1 MMKSILSLAIALVF
15 LMCACYHVGTVG
27 SAKSVYVA
35 DIENRTA
42 EATLAATLRGCL
54 AEQLGS
60 GVGTTSSYRDCGYRL
75 HAKITKITNRS
86 MARAEI
92 REKKSRNDDSDAY
105 QTVLYGLEITVQ
117 YELEPQA
124 KKQKPLNGT
133 IVGRASLPRMHDRN
147 VALQNAL
154 KQASLD
160 ASRQIAAIVRDAP

>member
-1 MMKSILSLAIALVF
+1 MKSNSLFAIMLAF
-15 LMCACYHVGTVG
+15 LTCSCYHLGTVG
-27 SAKSVYVA
+27 SAKSVYVEE
-35 DIENRTA
+35 IENRTE

-60 GVGTTSSYRDCGYRL
+60 GVGTTPSHRECAYAL

-92 REKKSRNDDSDAY
+92 REKKSRDDDSDAY

-117 YELEPQA
+117 YELEPRNQG
-124 KKQKPLNGT
+124 QKTLNGT

-147 VALQNAL
+147 VA
-154 KQASLD
+154 
-160 ASRQIAAIVRDAP
+160 

>member
-1 MMKSILSLAIALVF
+1 MKSTLTLAIMLAF
-15 LMCACYHVGTVG
+15 GMCSCYHVGTVG
-27 SAKSVYVA
+27 PSKSVYVA
-35 DIENRTA
+35 EIENRTE
-42 EATLAATLRGCL
+42 EATLGATLRSCL

-60 GVGTTSSYRDCGYRL
+60 GVGTTPSYRDCAYTL
-75 HAKITKITNRS
+75 NATITRITNRS

-92 REKKSRNDDSDAY
+92 REKKSRDDDSDAY
-105 QTVLYGLEITVQ
+105 QTVLYGLEIIVQ
-117 YELEPQA
+117 YELEPQSKA
-124 KKQKPLNGT
+124 QKPLNGT

>member
-1 MMKSILSLAIALVF
+1 MMKSILSLAIVLAL
-15 LMCACYHVGTVG
+15 LMCSCYHLGTVG
-27 SAKSVYVA
+27 PAKSVHIA
-35 DIENRTA
+35 EIENRTE
-42 EATLAATLRGCL
+42 EATLAATLRSSL

-60 GVGTTSSYRDCGYRL
+60 GVGTTPSYRECGYHL

-92 REKKSRNDDSDAY
+92 REKKSRDDDSDAY

-117 YELEPQA
+117 YELEPTTE
-124 KKQKPLNGT
+124 KLKPLTGT
-133 IVGRASLPRMHDRN
+133 VIGRASLPRMHDRN

-160 ASRQIAAIVRDAP
+160 AARQIAAIVRDAP